1 MQNRSNILLFLS
13 GLLPISLCVAAGIG
27 AYQILPWRIP
37 RILLFHE
44 DGFEVLI
51 YVRFPR
57 VILAAIVGAVLAISG
72 ATLQGIFRNPLA
84 DPGLIGVTAGAGFG
98 AATLDCALRR
108 RLLGHMGRTGCSV
121 HRRHP
126 RDNRCVENRPNP
138 GT

>member
-1 MQNRSNILLFLS
+1 MHNRSNILVILA

-84 DPGLIGVTAGAGFG
+84 DPGLIGVTAGAGLG
-98 AATLDCALRR
+98 AAFWIVLAGG
-108 RLLGHMGRTGCSV
+108 RLLGHLGRTNRGI
-121 HRRHP
+121 HRRHHC
-126 RDNRCVENRPNP
+126 DNRCVENRPNP
-138 GT
+138 

>member
-57 VILAAIVGAVLAISG
+57 VILAAIVGAVLALSG

-84 DPGLIGVTAGAGFG
+84 DPGLIGVTAGAGLG
-98 AATLDCALRR
+98 AAFWIVLAGG
-108 RLLGHMGRTGCSV
+108 RLLGHLGRTNRGI
-121 HRRHP
+121 HRRHHC
-126 RDNRCVENRPNP
+126 DNRCVENRPNP
-138 GT
+138 